1 MITKILFTML
11 VIIVV
16 GMVFKSKS
24 HNRTIA
30 TQQAEKP
37 PTTQASSLAPK
48 TVAYLLLG
56 LLILVSGVVFYFSWS
71 DAREIV
77 TLRVIN
83 AAGIQSEYQ
92 AFRKDINGREFT
104 SVDGV
109 YTRLANS
116 DRLEMIL
123 KN

>member
-1 MITKILFTML
+1 ML
-11 VIIVV
+11 VIVVV
-16 GMVFKSKS
+16 GMLFKSQSRKPG
-24 HNRTIA
+24 RK
-30 TQQAEKP
+30 QAAPDTP
-37 PTTQASSLAPK
+37 PVQTRSLAPK

-56 LLILVSGVVFYFSWS
+56 LLILVSGMVFYFSWS

-83 AAGIQSEYQ
+83 AAGIHSEYQ
-92 AFRKDINGREFT
+92 AYRKDIKGREFT

-109 YTRLANS
+109 YTRLADS